1 MGKTAIKKATKQA
14 TRVTK
19 GTNGTRRRKIR
30 TSVQFRRPHTL
41 RLPRNP
47 KSPRRSVPRKSK
59 LDAFSVVK
67 YPLTT
72 ESAMKKIEDN
82 NTLVFIVDRL
92 ANKYQIKASVKKLY
106 EIDAARVN

>member
-1 MGKTAIKKATKQA
+1 MAPKAKKAAPAAPAGDKKAAAPKKDKAAVPKAKKQA

-19 GTNGTRRRKIR
+19 GTNGTRRRTVR

-47 KSPRRSVPRKSK
+47 KYPRRSVPRKSK

-72 ESAMKKIEDN
+72 ESAMKKIE
-82 NTLVFIVDRL
+82 
-92 ANKYQIKASVKKLY
+92 
-106 EIDAARVN
+106 